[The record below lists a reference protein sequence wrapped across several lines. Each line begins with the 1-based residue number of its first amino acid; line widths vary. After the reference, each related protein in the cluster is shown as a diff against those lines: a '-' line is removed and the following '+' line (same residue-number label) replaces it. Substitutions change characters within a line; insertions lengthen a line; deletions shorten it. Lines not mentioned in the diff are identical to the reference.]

1 MADPV
6 RGSLGVPFPE
16 QVAALRLRLGE
27 LVPTARWDDIQRSA
41 HDSGFMVAGAVKTDL
56 LADIL
61 AALDRAAT
69 EGTGLETFRQDWK
82 SIVDKHG
89 WHGWTGEG
97 TAKGEAWRTR
107 VVFQTNMSVS
117 RASGRLAQ
125 LRDGNFP
132 IWVYL
137 HGGSREPRVH
147 HLAMN
152 GVALPSDH
160 PFWLKWYAPN
170 GWGCSCRVRGA
181 RSAAGVR
188 RLGGD
193 PDKPLPE
200 FWNKIDPKTGAP
212 VGIDKGWDYMPGGTV
227 SQTINEMTK
236 KAVDWEYSL
245 ATAYMRQVPA
255 PHVDAFSTG
264 YRDLPSMQ
272 ADFRRWVERVRGTR
286 NGAPIDP
293 KVVVE
298 PQKTLGLATAPQRA
312 EIQGL
317 TGTDLGEAL
326 YDFAVDQSAVRHIFG
341 RHGNAEIERS
351 RGQRAVLPEDL
362 GRLGGLL
369 NAPDSVSLVEAR
381 PGQRQVIRYEK
392 QVGAD
397 KLVALFELRTGR
409 RRLNLV
415 TMWVEV
421 NAGASPTMTP

>member
-16 QVAALRLRLGE
+16 QVAALRLRLGD

-41 HDSGFMVAGAVKTDL
+41 HDSSFMVAGAVKTDL

-61 AALDRAAT
+61 AALDRAAA

-82 SIVDKHG
+82 SIVEKHG

-160 PFWLKWYAPN
+160 PVWLKWYAPN
-170 GWGCSCRVRGA
+170 GWGCSCRIRGA

-193 PDKPLPE
+193 PNKKLPE
-200 FWNKIDPKTGAP
+200 FWDKIDPKTGAP
-212 VGIDKGWDYMPGGTV
+212 FGIDKGWDYMPGGTV

-236 KAVDWEYSL
+236 KAVNWEYSL
-245 ATAYMRQVPA
+245 ATAYMRQLPA

-264 YRDLPSMQ
+264 YRDLPSMRT
-272 ADFRRWVERVRGTR
+272 DVRRWVERVQGTR

-298 PQKTLGLATAPQRA
+298 PQKTMGLATASQRA
-312 EIQGL
+312 EIQTL

-326 YDFAVDQSAVRHIFG
+326 YDFTIDTNAVTHVFRRHTDSATE
-341 RHGNAEIERS
+341 AA
-351 RGQRAVLPEDL
+351 RGQRPIVPEDF
-362 GRLGGLL
+362 GRLALVL
-369 NAPDSVSLVEAR
+369 NAPDSVAAADSV
-381 PGQRQVIRYEK
+381 PGRGPMVRYEK
-392 QVGAD
+392 RFGEDVI
-397 KLVALFELRTGR
+397 VAIFELRTGR
-409 RRLNLV
+409 RRLSLV
-415 TMWVEV
+415 TMWVQR
-421 NAGASPTMTP
+421 

>member
-16 QVAALRLRLGE
+16 QVAALRLRLGD
-27 LVPTARWDDIQRSA
+27 LVPTSRWDDIQRSA
-41 HDSGFMVAGAVKTDL
+41 HDSSFMVAGALKTDL
-56 LADIL
+56 LTDIF
-61 AALDRAAT
+61 AAIDSANVS
-69 EGTGLETFRQDWK
+69 GGGLEAFRRDWK
-82 SIVDKHG
+82 SIVEKRG

-117 RASGRLAQ
+117 RAAGRLAQ

-147 HLAMN
+147 HLALD
-152 GVALPSDH
+152 GIALPSDH

-170 GWGCSCRVRGA
+170 GWGCSCRIRGA

-193 PDKPLPE
+193 PDKKLPE
-200 FWNKIDPKTGAP
+200 FWDRIDPKTGAP

-227 SQTINEMTK
+227 SQTINEMTR
-236 KAVDWEYSL
+236 KAVNWEYSL

-255 PHVDAFSTG
+255 AHVDAFSTG
-264 YRDLPSMQ
+264 YRDLPSMRTEL
-272 ADFRRWVERVRGTR
+272 RRWVERVQGAR

-312 EIQGL
+312 EIERL
-317 TGTDLGEAL
+317 TGADLGEAL
-326 YDFAVDQSAVRHIFG
+326 YDFAVDRNAVRHVFD
-341 RHGNAEIERS
+341 RHGNAATERS
-351 RGQRAVLPEDL
+351 RGQRAVTPEDL
-362 GRLGGLL
+362 GRLGELL
-369 NAPDSVSLVEAR
+369 NAPDSVSLGDVR
-381 PGQRQVIRYEK
+381 PGQLQVIRYEK
-392 QVGAD
+392 QVGTD
-397 KLVALFELRTGR
+397 RLVALFELRPGR
-409 RRLNLV
+409 RRLSLV

-421 NAGASPTMTP
+421 PARPRP